1 MNLRALP
8 ARVITLAFLWVATA
22 SHAAAPPVYQVAL
35 DSVIWRADQQQPLVV
50 DALAEP
56 PLARV
61 QALIQQS
68 RIQGDL
74 RPLGRAQA
82 LLDSLPRS
90 QRDTEFAVLKATIA
104 QRLHEFDRARKLLLN
119 VLTTEPGHAQ
129 ANFTLYS
136 IALVEGDYDLAD
148 RSCAATKW
156 HWIATSCRFNLMGLQ
171 GQEQAAFEGLRA
183 ALEDDKT
190 SDRRGYD
197 WALATLAELAAA
209 IDHPDSERH
218 FRRALLT
225 NPDDHYIAAEFA
237 DWLLRQR
244 RADTALAVLDSRPD
258 SDRLAL
264 LRTLAY
270 QQLDDSRAETLA
282 ADLRERFARARRR
295 GDDIHLHERA
305 RFELDVEGRPDI
317 ALRLA
322 RDNIAQQRERA
333 DWRLLRRAEAAAGE
347 D

>member
-1 MNLRALP
+1 MNLYALP
-8 ARVITLAFLWVATA
+8 ARVATLAFLWTVAT
-22 SHAAAPPVYQVAL
+22 SHAAAPPVYQVAP
-35 DSVIWRADQQQPLVV
+35 DSVIWSADQQPLAVN
-50 DALAEP
+50 ALAES

-68 RIQGDL
+68 RSQGDL

-82 LLDSLPRS
+82 LLDALPRS
-90 QRDTEFAVLKATIA
+90 QRGAEANVLEATIA
-104 QRLHEFDRARKLLLN
+104 QRLHEFDRARELLLA
-119 VLTTEPGHAQ
+119 VLANEPQHAQ

-136 IALVEGDYDLAD
+136 LALVQGDYALAA
-148 RSCAATKW
+148 RSCAAIEW
-156 HWIATSCRFNLMGLQ
+156 HWIATSCRYNLMGLQ

-183 ALEDDKT
+183 ALADNKA
-190 SDRRGYD
+190 SDRRGHD

-209 IDHPDSERH
+209 VDHPDSERY
-218 FRRALLT
+218 FRRALLA
-225 NPDDHYIAAEFA
+225 NPEDHYIAAEFA

-244 RADTALAVLDSRPD
+244 RANTALGVLDGRPD

-270 QQLDDSRAETLA
+270 QQLDDPRAETLA
-282 ADLRERFARARRR
+282 ADLRERFARASRR
-295 GDDIHLHERA
+295 GDAIHLHERA

-317 ALRLA
+317 ALDLA
-322 RDNIAQQRERA
+322 RDNFAQQRERA
-333 DWRLLRRAEAAAGE
+333 DWRLLRRAETAAGE